1 MEQLLLLNAK
11 NYDENMDEI
20 VRVAV
25 RSIIFIGDRLY
36 CET

>member
-25 RSIIFIGDRLY
+25 CSIILIGDRLC